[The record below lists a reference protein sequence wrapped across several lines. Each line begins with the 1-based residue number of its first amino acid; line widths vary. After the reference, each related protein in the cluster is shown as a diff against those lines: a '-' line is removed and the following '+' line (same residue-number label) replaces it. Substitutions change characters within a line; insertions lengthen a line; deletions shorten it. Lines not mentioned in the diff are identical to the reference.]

1 MKKTKLFA
9 VIGTVFLLLLCV
21 TLISS
26 DHLDGTNIEGTTSD
40 IADFYAFEGE
50 DPDSTV
56 FIATIQGNL
65 NPGGVTDNA
74 NFDEDVLIEFN
85 IDNTGDLVEDLVI
98 QAIKRGD
105 SIHFFGPVVP
115 NQTGL
120 ESQII
125 TTTTH
130 NVVQISTSTD
140 TFITNENG
148 MSFFAGPRRDS
159 FYFDMNRFM
168 DIKLGNAAPSGFYT
182 PEESTDF
189 FNELNTLAIVI
200 EVPNTLLGDAPTHI
214 LESQGYINGLP
225 QAYNVWVSSKRKQ

>member
-9 VIGTVFLLLLCV
+9 VIGTLFLLLLFV

-85 IDNTGDLVEDLVI
+85 IDNTGDLVEDLII

-125 TTTTH
+125 TTTSH
-130 NVVQISTSTD
+130 NVVQISTSTE
-140 TFITNENG
+140 TFITNDNE

-159 FYFDMNRFM
+159 FYFDMNRFI
-168 DIKLGNAAPSGFYT
+168 DIKIGNAAPSGFYT

-200 EVPNTLLGDAPTHI
+200 EVPNILLGDAPTHI

>member
-9 VIGTVFLLLLCV
+9 VIGTLSLLLLCV

-50 DPDSTV
+50 DPNSTV

-105 SIHFFGPVVP
+105 SIHFLDLLF
-115 NQTGL
+115 
-120 ESQII
+120 QI
-125 TTTTH
+125 
-130 NVVQISTSTD
+130 
-140 TFITNENG
+140 
-148 MSFFAGPRRDS
+148 
-159 FYFDMNRFM
+159 
-168 DIKLGNAAPSGFYT
+168 
-182 PEESTDF
+182 
-189 FNELNTLAIVI
+189 
-200 EVPNTLLGDAPTHI
+200 
-214 LESQGYINGLP
+214 
-225 QAYNVWVSSKRKQ
+225 KQV

>member
-9 VIGTVFLLLLCV
+9 VIGTLFLLLLCV

-168 DIKLGNAAPSGFYT
+168 DIKLGNAAPSGFYH
-182 PEESTDF
+182 S
-189 FNELNTLAIVI
+189 
-200 EVPNTLLGDAPTHI
+200 
-214 LESQGYINGLP
+214 
-225 QAYNVWVSSKRKQ
+225 